1 MASFKSND
9 NYLAGKLLLAMPNMG
24 DQRFNRAVIFVCAH
38 DENGAMGIVIN
49 NEMPEMEFTD
59 LIPQLKIESD
69 IKVDLDKVSLPVMC
83 GGPVETGRGFL
94 LHSADFSRVDTMRV
108 DQTYGVTGTVDAL
121 KELAIGKGP
130 DDVLF
135 ALGYAGWDA
144 GQLEAEL
151 QDNAWLVVDP
161 DHDLVFGDD
170 PEEKWNIAVSKL
182 GVDPTLLSGAAG
194 RA

>member
-1 MASFKSND
+1 MGSYKSND
-9 NYLAGKLLLAMPNMG
+9 NYLKGKLLLAMPNMG
-24 DQRFNRAVIFVCAH
+24 DNRFNHAVIFMCAH

-49 NEMPEMEFTD
+49 NAMPEVEFKD
-59 LIPQLKIESD
+59 LVSQLKIESD
-69 IKVDLDKVSLPVMC
+69 IKVDLNKITLPVMC

-94 LHSADFSRVDTMRV
+94 IHSSDFYRGETMRV
-108 DQTYGVTGTVDAL
+108 NKSYGVTGTVDAL
-121 KELAIGKGP
+121 KDLAIGKGP

-161 DHDLVFGDD
+161 DHELIFGDD
-170 PEEKWNIAVSKL
+170 PDEKWNLAIAKL
-182 GVDPTLLSGAAG
+182 GIDPVMLSGAAG
-194 RA
+194 SA